1 VRGEDGQL
9 TTTPAGAAEA
19 LASSYA
25 ATYTPRDVE
34 ACRAVEEAVRPYTE
48 GVSVREWVDRMAALH
63 WSGTRAAALP
73 LNEVEGHAP
82 DPGPQVTAEEVA
94 AACKALRKGT
104 ACDAQ
109 GVRSDYLVDLASLHE
124 LIVIVIVINVLFA
137 AHTHVSMARPSL
149 AHSLVVYPR
158 PVTCRCGVS
167 GDTYHAPA
175 FSTRQSPVSTLVYS
189 PQGAHWHPA
198 ASVGCRWFWRAPGLY

>member
-1 VRGEDGQL
+1 MVVSSGLHPG
-9 TTTPAGAAEA
+9 TTIAGYTPALIGVLPAESWQYLVRRSDLAHPLMVHAAPQRDRPHRLGAGNALVAE
-19 LASSYA
+19 L
-25 ATYTPRDVE
+25 RIRL
-34 ACRAVEEAVRPYTE
+34 C
-48 GVSVREWVDRMAALH
+48 
-63 WSGTRAAALP
+63 
-73 LNEVEGHAP
+73 N
-82 DPGPQVTAEEVA
+82 VA
-94 AACKALRKGT
+94 ASYKSACVAIP
-104 ACDAQ
+104 A
-109 GVRSDYLVDLASLHE
+109 V
-124 LIVIVIVINVLFA
+124 IVIVIVINVLFA